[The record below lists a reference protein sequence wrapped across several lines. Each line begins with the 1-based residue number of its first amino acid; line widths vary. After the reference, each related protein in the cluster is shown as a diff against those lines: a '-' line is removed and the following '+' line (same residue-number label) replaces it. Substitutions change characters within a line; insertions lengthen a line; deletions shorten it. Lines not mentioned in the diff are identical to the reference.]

1 MTNQESY
8 RDAFDHI
15 KAPESITADRIRKI
29 AAQRI
34 GKESTMDME
43 TGTASEN
50 KIVSMDASAGK
61 LHRSHRKAVRAL
73 RPLIAAAAVVAGCG
87 VCYANNVGGIQ
98 RSIQIWTHGQMT
110 TAEMT
115 VTEEDGMTSYD
126 MTYKDENG
134 KTVQVGGGGV
144 AYEKDGSE
152 RPLTAE
158 ELQEELN
165 SPEVETDEKSGK
177 TYIYYMNQK
186 IDITDK
192 FKDGYAYVKVNTP
205 DGTLYVTVK
214 QGAEYAI
221 SSDKFITADEL

>member
-8 RDAFDHI
+8 RAAFDHI
-15 KAPESITADRIRKI
+15 KAPESITADRIREI
-29 AAQRI
+29 AAQRT
-34 GKESTMDME
+34 GKGSIMDVNN
-43 TGTASEN
+43 GTFSAN
-50 KIVSMDASAGK
+50 KVVSMDASAGK
-61 LHRSHRKAVRAL
+61 THRSHRKALRAL
-73 RPLIAAAAVVAGCG
+73 RPLIAAAAVMAGCG

-98 RSIQIWTHGQMT
+98 RTLQIWTHGQMT
-110 TAEMT
+110 TAE
-115 VTEEDGMTSYD
+115 VTITTDNNQTGYEMSYMGAD
-126 MTYKDENG
+126 G
-134 KTVQVGGGGV
+134 KTVEVGGGGV
-144 AYEKDGSE
+144 AYNKDGSE

-158 ELQEELN
+158 ELQEDLN